1 MARYA
6 PRQWQGVAILMRES
20 SYNILA
26 ALSSGP
32 KSWSQL
38 KQAAKLTD
46 SGLQAALRQLIQQR
60 VVEQVLVERKD
71 GLKDKRYALTE
82 KAKKSR
88 IYEKTVELK
97 QALENL

>member
-6 PRQWQGVAILMRES
+6 PRQWLGVSILMRES

-46 SGLQAALRQLIQQR
+46 SGLQSTMRQLIQQR
-60 VVEQVLVERKD
+60 VVEAVLVERKD
-71 GLKDKRYALTE
+71 GQKDKRYALTE
-82 KAKKSR
+82 KAKKNAV
-88 IYEKTVELK
+88 YEKMQELK